1 MVADEGCSGR
11 WRSCEGRGKGE
22 GDRHCLVVD
31 ETLHTG
37 ECLNR
42 KGVRVVAAVIKAP
55 K

>member
-1 MVADEGCSGR
+1 MQTRGVQEGG
-11 WRSCEGRGKGE
+11 GHVRGGGGG